1 MLTFSKNGT
10 VNKPAGTAAIDNT
23 PNNLLG
29 KTRNKL
35 NVGKKYHSG
44 KISRGVA
51 KGFAGSPNGDGS
63 KTARPITHAKVPKIQ
78 SLNKQNIEKK
88 VEILKCPKYFSF
100 TCSSN
105 YCTKNNKTCESI
117 KNLHYM
123 IRAYSGLVLFEKEL
137 NRYFKFIKMISNC
150 STIKTSKLKV

>member
-1 MLTFSKNGT
+1 MKFFLNIILFYLIIFNINSL
-10 VNKPAGTAAIDNT
+10 NT
-23 PNNLLG
+23 NHLC
-29 KTRNKL
+29 KR
-35 NVGKKYHSG
+35 
-44 KISRGVA
+44 
-51 KGFAGSPNGDGS
+51 
-63 KTARPITHAKVPKIQ
+63 KIQ

>member
-63 KTARPITHAKVPKIQ
+63 NETWYLENIEFYKKAVVTIFNRWGQIVWESAAGYPVPFEG
-78 SLNKQNIEKK
+78 LNKNGAKLEDGVYYYIIDLKIEDKRQSVKK
-88 VEILKCPKYFSF
+88 GYVTI
-100 TCSSN
+100 
-105 YCTKNNKTCESI
+105 
-117 KNLHYM
+117 
-123 IRAYSGLVLFEKEL
+123 IRDI
-137 NRYFKFIKMISNC
+137 R
-150 STIKTSKLKV
+150 